1 MKTYC
6 PECGTKME
14 YIAKKPKFCS
24 NCGYAFAGASKP
36 KPNYQE
42 SIETEE
48 EVVTD
53 LPHVLNQ
60 ISSLDVELEVDKPQG
75 VQFGAI
81 VGTSSPPKE
90 GDFPQADPE
99 AEIDTKQF
107 LADFL
112 KEAGTSRKTD
122 APSKND

>member
-36 KPNYQE
+36 KPSYQE

-48 EVVTD
+48 EVVSD
-53 LPHVLNQ
+53 LPQ
-60 ISSLDVELEVDKPQG
+60 ISSLDVEIEVDKVQG
-75 VQFGAI
+75 VQFGSI
-81 VGTSSPPKE
+81 IGTASPPKE
-90 GDFPQADPE
+90 GDFPQVDPE
-99 AEIDTKQF
+99 AKVDTEQF

>member
-36 KPNYQE
+36 KPSYQE

-53 LPHVLNQ
+53 LPQ
-60 ISSLDVELEVDKPQG
+60 ISSLDVEIEVDKPQG
-75 VQFGAI
+75 VQFGSI
-81 VGTSSPPKE
+81 IGTASPPKE
-90 GDFPQADPE
+90 GDFPQADSE
-99 AEIDTKQF
+99 VKVDTEQF

>member
-1 MKTYC
+1 MNIYC
-6 PECGTKME
+6 KSCGAPTV
-14 YIAKKPKFCS
+14 YGSKKPKFCS

-36 KPNYQE
+36 TPSYQE

-48 EVVTD
+48 EVVSD
-53 LPHVLNQ
+53 LPQ
-60 ISSLDVELEVDKPQG
+60 ISSLDVEIEVDKVQG
-75 VQFGAI
+75 VQFGSI
-81 VGTSSPPKE
+81 IGTAAPPKE

-99 AEIDTKQF
+99 AKVDSEKF

>member
-36 KPNYQE
+36 KPSYQE

-48 EVVTD
+48 EVVPD
-53 LPHVLNQ
+53 LPQ
-60 ISSLDVELEVDKPQG
+60 ISSLDVEIEVDKAQG
-75 VQFGAI
+75 VQFGSI
-81 VGTSSPPKE
+81 VGTSAPPKE
-90 GDFPQADPE
+90 EAFPKADPQAQVDSE
-99 AEIDTKQF
+99 QF

>member
-36 KPNYQE
+36 KPSYQE

-48 EVVTD
+48 EVVSD
-53 LPHVLNQ
+53 LPQ
-60 ISSLDVELEVDKPQG
+60 ISSLDVEIEVDKVQG
-75 VQFGAI
+75 VQFGSI
-81 VGTSSPPKE
+81 IGTASTPKE

-99 AEIDTKQF
+99 AKVDSEKF

>member
-36 KPNYQE
+36 KPSYQE

-48 EVVTD
+48 EVVPD
-53 LPHVLNQ
+53 LPQ
-60 ISSLDVELEVDKPQG
+60 ISSLDVETEVDKAQG
-75 VQFGAI
+75 VQFGSI
-81 VGTSSPPKE
+81 VGTSTPPKE
-90 GDFPQADPE
+90 GDFPKADPQAQVDSE
-99 AEIDTKQF
+99 QF

>member
-36 KPNYQE
+36 KPSYQE

-48 EVVTD
+48 ENILLKDVSDAEVND
-53 LPHVLNQ
+53 FIESLNTQQFSKVREYVENMPRVEKQ
-60 ISSLDVELEVDKPQG
+60 IKFICGGCE
-75 VQFGAI
+75 
-81 VGTSSPPKE
+81 KE
-90 GDFPQADPE
+90 NNITLSGIDDF
-99 AEIDTKQF
+99 F
-107 LADFL
+107 
-112 KEAGTSRKTD
+112 
-122 APSKND
+122 

>member
-36 KPNYQE
+36 KPSYQE

-48 EVVTD
+48 EVVSD
-53 LPHVLNQ
+53 LPQ
-60 ISSLDVELEVDKPQG
+60 ISSLDVEIEVDKVQG
-75 VQFGAI
+75 VQFGSI
-81 VGTSSPPKE
+81 IGTAAPPKE
-90 GDFPQADPE
+90 GYIPQADPE
-99 AEIDTKQF
+99 AKVDSEKF

>member
-36 KPNYQE
+36 KPRYQE

-48 EVVTD
+48 EVVSD
-53 LPHVLNQ
+53 LPQ
-60 ISSLDVELEVDKPQG
+60 ISSLDVEIEVDKVQG
-75 VQFGAI
+75 VQFGSI
-81 VGTSSPPKE
+81 IGTAAPPKE
-90 GDFPQADPE
+90 GDFPPADPAAKVDSE
-99 AEIDTKQF
+99 KF

>member
-36 KPNYQE
+36 KPSYQE

-48 EVVTD
+48 EVVSD
-53 LPHVLNQ
+53 LPQ
-60 ISSLDVELEVDKPQG
+60 ISSLDVEIEVDKVQG
-75 VQFGAI
+75 VQFGSI
-81 VGTSSPPKE
+81 IGTASPPKE
-90 GDFPQADPE
+90 GDFPQADPK
-99 AEIDTKQF
+99 AKVDTEQF